1 MIRSPRFV
9 SSLYHSFLCFA
20 ERKKSLFF
28 RALLVAPGVLEIS
41 VIFSNF
47 VSRLT
52 DSIFLFIYSIYLQWV
67 CFQVLFWKLR
77 FSVYCWLEL
86 DCHLRIQIWEVWEF
100 GFLEFSFEYFDG
112 LVIKVPFFY
121 CFCEILNLT
130 VSWPAKLD
138 SRTRSASSI
147 QGSTLCSQGFVF
159 PIPIIIPFEL
169 ICWSFCLWMLRM
181 WLRNEIN
188 PLGSD
193 PNVILFFSSH
203 FLKKIFLR

>member
-86 DCHLRIQIWEVWEF
+86 DCHLCIQMWKVWDF

-159 PIPIIIPFEL
+159 PIIIPLETDLL
-169 ICWSFCLWMLRM
+169 IYLFVDA
-181 WLRNEIN
+181 E
-188 PLGSD
+188 
-193 PNVILFFSSH
+193 NVTEKWNQST
-203 FLKKIFLR
+203 R